1 MSTLASAFTAK
12 VRNLHDYESRIIHGT
27 IPVPSGI
34 DTANNVRYFS
44 QILLTLLKD
53 VPKSPYEML
62 PFPEKDSARMAMYA
76 SLDFKGLYTALVQ
89 LLDIAPIIQF
99 GHREFGDELLQC
111 LGCLMPFLEGEQLEG
126 LPYLTASLLS
136 VLPEYLHQD
145 VINTL
150 CFYIIPFT
158 ITRKYENRDHF
169 AHQSVSG
176 LIMIIFEFS
185 KDTAHHCQVLEC
197 LMSIKLTLL
206 KDILCVIAYGTF
218 AARAS
223 AAKLLFY
230 YWPTFNSSLFE
241 RRGAPPRFTNDWVPF
256 VCQREMCLN
265 GNGRPKSSAEAAKV
279 CFDPSLSIT
288 FATNKPPPLYLC
300 IECANEIHR
309 EHPNQ
314 VFHDILHPLQQVS
327 VSCENKGCRSTDK
340 SVVALCFSTE
350 CASYNVYRPIRYCRQ
365 CHNSRHN
372 NKRGGDHIIHTCLP
386 NAWSMNAEMQTYLV
400 ESIVSLLKEARPTTP
415 EAHKDMTEIQMKAAQ
430 FKEEMERSKAIPL
443 EERQLM
449 GRFGVW
455 LLVGLCKPSPDTPT
469 HVLGRLLS
477 MLFHWF
483 HVTAYS
489 FDELGECTL
498 ERLKKDYVCEW
509 MADICKSHF
518 DVFVSCLLPHPP
530 EYAKVGGHWDML
542 VSRTSHLKNGLNRFF
557 CLVPYT
563 TYTLEI
569 WDHVMP
575 YWLEAIVKDVPEK
588 ELSELK
594 LLLSKFLD
602 PDLSILGVEAKK
614 IYQFVA
620 IRFKQTSPRVV
631 EQTLSWLQ
639 ILTILEI
646 AIPLHLLFSFFEDG
660 VTSMTEVPKADSER
674 RSSISPVMEDDSAP
688 NSPLSD
694 DEGKSKQSG
703 VQFHTEIEMKVTN
716 CVLMCDLILK
726 QMELHRVEKHTGIHT
741 VVSQDICRMLISMM
755 SAPWMQYHVCTQ
767 KMDCPICEAC
777 IVWHQLSLELVEY
790 VTQEHPAHPP
800 DAPEEEVDID
810 DGTSKRSPPENEKK
824 CAENKPDVV
833 MSIPNMMEMNTVGGI
848 LVNMPHIMTA
858 TVETVVEQLDL
869 APILSH
875 DRGSIPQNMPRSV
888 TLSDGED
895 SKRSR
900 KSDNE
905 PHLDPEENPE
915 PLDDDVWQT
924 SAGNFKF
931 NLEELPQQLQFIHQI
946 LKDLPNTKESNILYF
961 LLQSLHLFVLHG
973 DALSKAMKDHKG
985 FVVWCQENLIIKNL
999 WDLCNAEH
1007 SHICEVGV
1015 PILLHCISLEYGS
1028 DVFWKII
1035 QEEFHH
1041 TDWKVRFTAV
1051 ERVTVIAR
1059 FMDSTPLK
1067 TDKVLQAALAN
1078 VFCHLISSMDDISPY
1093 VAQRATLYLGTIH
1106 DTALKSLVMCLE
1118 SQFDNVIIDRPMV
1131 LQSLYQLHNALSD
1144 RKIISWEFFLNRF
1157 DTLFLEAQINADRSA
1172 DISYLRDLLNL
1183 DFTNELF
1190 VKKVNRIQEALS
1202 TQSSDSHLAKTLNAS
1217 FGHKWPY
1224 KRTMSAPA
1232 SILTRQDL
1240 SKDKE
1245 KVYNRQYSAP
1255 ILPKRK
1261 LSRFG
1266 LDGQQTQSL
1275 NITEESSISNVL
1287 NKAYPSDEKNVAK
1300 KQTIVLRHLYLLLG
1314 YNQVE
1319 RIFQVSPSKLR
1330 MSPVFNAFIS
1340 NLPQLYDQNNLMG
1353 MLILP
1358 TSLLLLQYCPCPPHH
1373 IIPDFQTHPNYSL
1386 WYLEPVA
1393 RRSWLMS
1400 LLVLLYKYH
1409 YNEETFAP
1417 NVVALIK
1424 IVMNTLDAQHHV
1436 CRRIPPTVVMGGP
1449 PSRSRDVSQPSLGT
1463 DERDLGDSSD
1473 TPPASPKQSDLRSNL
1488 KTSLESCWGEE
1499 HSMLPFSRLKKP
1511 AFSPEGNGSDI
1522 ELAVIPEKENQDS
1535 EEDDVAHDMGKKK
1548 STGSIRPMWF
1558 PDANERHHPEGK
1570 ENACANMFAKLGVRE
1585 GVKMLVSSSLFN
1597 VASPTSPPQV
1607 KSPTTT
1613 VSPQV
1618 IHKLQDKSSP
1628 KEPATL
1634 TPKEKNIPDLSI
1646 SMDIYPPWQISAI
1659 PKPSKNLVPPPT
1671 PSGERLT
1678 PAGMLKPGVGQSK
1691 SISPKTFQYD
1701 EPWGSPDSPLSR
1713 MDIHMLHSPMSSFD
1727 SYSQCEPSP
1736 TQSVTQLELPV
1747 QERLLP
1753 IGISSANTSTTEGM
1767 KNLVQHITEALGVH
1781 ENTKKDDLSCSRT
1794 PTDLDSMSISPQTVT
1809 KQNSLDKPDLPQ
1821 RSRSTSPRRL
1831 TKQLALDSPPQDIID
1846 GTNKKSDDKK
1856 GQKQQKQQQN
1866 MYAMSHQDRKL
1877 NSDSVDLD
1885 PSFQNACHS
1894 APLLPKTTLRVGDDC
1909 IFERCSECGTMREEY
1924 SDEEIALC
1932 LIMVGTFVHREPELA
1947 APMLPDI
1954 LSILS
1959 KYASQPSYTWQCE
1972 SKVHLP
1978 GGAVSVA
1985 HQFLRCILH
1994 QLAPHGVFFQIFQT
2008 VVPES
2013 SRTQF
2018 FRSLVQSLLD
2028 FNELNP
2034 IAPLQVLLEN
2044 MNSRKALPAD
2054 NVVTIIDN
2062 IACYMD
2068 FLPIEAGLGSGSIS
2082 WASVLTQLDIFFRS
2096 IIPIISTFDNL
2107 TPFFR
2112 IMISILRVPTVS
2124 TVTTCRGLLEPF
2136 SKILSYSIQYQQLK
2150 YNYLIDLCYLCNRG
2164 FAFNREREK
2173 LMLTRVVVIELVQA
2187 LKFKTTITCA
2197 NFFMLISFVLQDI
2210 GGVLPPSIAEDENLD
2225 ISSVPYYTTGAS
2237 ECMKNH
2243 VQDVLDFLSELNIS
2257 FKLKYIGVELNE
2269 DTVIGT
2275 LKSAIAQYVILE
2287 IARNNSRDAR
2297 AVSKYLPW
2305 LYNVQKETKDLSE
2318 CLVHIR
2324 LLSWLLI
2331 GALTQSCLQ
2340 NTSCLPI
2347 PQDTACYVADHI
2359 HTILGCYI
2367 DHVNSGTVFPM
2378 NTLYHVFVLCQLWT
2392 VYIEHA
2398 SSFNLPNTEAHALT
2412 MSILFDFW
2420 GKVTNDILTLL
2431 SVSKEVASIV
2441 NFYFVNL
2448 LETLYACNAS
2458 LLARLIPIWTP
2469 ILFSHNLQLSM
2480 SLSVKLQECRNF
2492 TPKAA
2497 LSHQSINNNS
2507 ILKWLRKLQFQL
2519 GQNECYQ
2526 SQQDQDAL
2534 ICEEDS
2540 PVEEENE

>member
-158 ITRKYENRDHF
+158 ITRKYESREP

-206 KDILCVIAYGTF
+206 KDLLCVIAYGTF

-230 YWPTFNSSLFE
+230 YWPTFNSTLFE

-256 VCQREMCLN
+256 VCQREMCCQ

-279 CFDPSLSIT
+279 CFDPCVSIT

-327 VSCENKGCRSTDK
+327 VSCENKGCRSSDK

-350 CASYNVYRPIRYCRQ
+350 CASYNCYRPIRYCRQ

-386 NAWSMNAEMQTYLV
+386 SAWDMNPEMQTYLV

-415 EAHKDMTEIQMKAAQ
+415 EVHKDMTEIQMKAAQ

-455 LLVGLCKPSPDTPT
+455 LLVGLCNPSPDTPT

-509 MADICKSHF
+509 MGNICKSHF
-518 DVFVSCLLPHPP
+518 DVYVSCLLPHPP

-563 TYTLEI
+563 SFTLEI
-569 WDHVMP
+569 WDQVMP

-588 ELSELK
+588 ELCELK

-620 IRFKQTSPRVV
+620 IRFKQTSPRVM

-639 ILTILEI
+639 ILTILDI

-660 VTSMTEVPKADSER
+660 VTSMTEVSK
-674 RSSISPVMEDDSAP
+674 RSSISPVMEDESAP
-688 NSPLSD
+688 DSPLSD
-694 DEGKSKQSG
+694 DEGKSGKQSG
-703 VQFHTEIEMKVTN
+703 VQFHTEVEMKVTN
-716 CVLMCDLILK
+716 SVLMCDIILK
-726 QMELHRVEKHTGIHT
+726 QMELHRIEKHTGIHT

-755 SAPWMQYHVCTQ
+755 SAPWMQFHVCTQ
-767 KMDCPICEAC
+767 RMDCPICEAC

-800 DAPEEEVDID
+800 DPPDEEVDID

-824 CAENKPDVV
+824 CASDNKPDVV

-848 LVNMPHIMTA
+848 LIMTA

-875 DRGSIPQNMPRSV
+875 DRGSSIPTSTIPRSV

-895 SKRSR
+895 RKCRRSEHDTR
-900 KSDNE
+900 
-905 PHLDPEENPE
+905 LDPESNPE

-931 NLEELPQQLQFIHQI
+931 NLNELPQQLQFIHQI
-946 LKDLPNTKESNILYF
+946 LKDLPNIKDPNIMYF
-961 LLQSLHLFVLHG
+961 LLQSLHLFILHG
-973 DALSKAMKDHKG
+973 DALNKAMKDHSHKG

-1015 PILLHCISLEYGS
+1015 PILLHCVSLEYGS
-1028 DVFWKII
+1028 DAFWKIV

-1051 ERVTVIAR
+1051 ERATVIAR

-1067 TDKVLQAALAN
+1067 NDRMLQASLAN

-1118 SQFDNVIIDRPMV
+1118 TQFDSVIIDRPMV
-1131 LQSLYQLHNALSD
+1131 IQSLYQLHNAVSD
-1144 RKIISWEFFLNRF
+1144 RKIISWEFFLARF
-1157 DTLFLEAQINADRSA
+1157 DSLFIEAQINADRSA

-1183 DFTNELF
+1183 DFTNEHF

-1202 TQSSDSHLAKTLNAS
+1202 TQSSDSHLAKTLSAS

-1232 SILTRQDL
+1232 SILPRQEL
-1240 SKDKE
+1240 SKD
-1245 KVYNRQYSAP
+1245 
-1255 ILPKRK
+1255 
-1261 LSRFG
+1261 
-1266 LDGQQTQSL
+1266 GQQAQSL
-1275 NITEESSISNVL
+1275 NITEDTSFTNILTKVIENEQSDKETIHLLVFLLMQFLSRSEQ
-1287 NKAYPSDEKNVAK
+1287 AYPTDEKNTAK

-1314 YNQVE
+1314 YNQIE
-1319 RIFQVSPSKLR
+1319 RLFQVSPSKLR

-1340 NLPQLYDQNNLMG
+1340 NLPQLFDQNNLMG
-1353 MLILP
+1353 IVMLP
-1358 TSLLLLQYCPCPPHH
+1358 TSLLLLQYSPCPPHH
-1373 IIPDFQTHPNYSL
+1373 IIADFQLHPNYSL
-1386 WYLEPVA
+1386 WYLEPLA

-1409 YNEETFAP
+1409 YKEESFGP
-1417 NVVALIK
+1417 NIVALIK

-1463 DERDLGDSSD
+1463 VDRDMGDNSE
-1473 TPPASPKQSDLRSNL
+1473 TPPPSPKQGAVDLRNTL
-1488 KTSLESCWGEE
+1488 KTSLESCWGDD
-1499 HSMLPFSRLKKP
+1499 HSVMPFSRLKKP
-1511 AFSPEGNGSDI
+1511 AFSPEGNGSDV

-1535 EEDDVAHDMGKKK
+1535 EEEDVIHDNMSKKK
-1548 STGSIRPMWF
+1548 SSGSIRPMWF
-1558 PDANERHHPEGK
+1558 PDSNDRNNEAKNEASSGG
-1570 ENACANMFAKLGVRE
+1570 ACASMFAKLGVRE
-1585 GVKMLVSSSLFN
+1585 GVKMLVSSSLFS
-1597 VASPTSPPQV
+1597 VASPTSPPQI
-1607 KSPTTT
+1607 KSPTTPP
-1613 VSPQV
+1613 VSAQV
-1618 IHKLQDKSSP
+1618 IHKLQEKSSP
-1628 KEPATL
+1628 KEL
-1634 TPKEKNIPDLSI
+1634 TTPTVKEKHIPDLSV
-1646 SMDIYPPWQISAI
+1646 SSDIYPPWQISAV
-1659 PKPSKNLVPPPT
+1659 PKPTKNFVPPPT

-1678 PAGMLKPGVGQSK
+1678 PGGLLKPGVGQVK
-1691 SISPKTFQYD
+1691 SISPKTFHYD

-1736 TQSVTQLELPV
+1736 TQSVTQLELPI

-1753 IGISSANTSTTEGM
+1753 IGISSTNTNTTEGM
-1767 KNLVQHITEALGVH
+1767 KNLIQHITEALGVH
-1781 ENTKKDDLSCSRT
+1781 EDGKKDDMSCSRT
-1794 PTDLDSMSISPQTVT
+1794 PTELESLSISPQTVT
-1809 KQNSLDKPDLPQ
+1809 KQNSLDKPDIPQ

-1831 TKQLALDSPPQDIID
+1831 TKQLALDSPPQDTVD
-1846 GTNKKSDDKK
+1846 SKKLEAGK
-1856 GQKQQKQQQN
+1856 KQQKQQQN
-1866 MYAMSHQDRKL
+1866 MFAMNHQERKL
-1877 NSDSVDLD
+1877 TSDSVDLD

-1894 APLLPKTTLRVGDDC
+1894 VPQLPKSTLRVGDEC
-1909 IFERCSECGTMREEY
+1909 IFERCSECGTIREEY
-1924 SDEEIALC
+1924 SDEELALC
-1932 LIMVGTFVHREPELA
+1932 LIMIGTFVHREPELA

-1954 LSILS
+1954 LPILS
-1959 KYASQPSYTWQCE
+1959 KYASQPSYTWQTE

-1994 QLAPHGVFFQIFQT
+1994 QLAPHGIFFQTFQT
-2008 VVPES
+2008 FFPET

-2028 FNELNP
+2028 FNDLNP
-2034 IAPLQVLLEN
+2034 MAPLHILLEN
-2044 MNSRKALPAD
+2044 LNSRKSVSTEKL
-2054 NVVTIIDN
+2054 VTILDN

-2068 FLPIEAGLGSGSIS
+2068 FLPIEAGLGPGAIS
-2082 WASVLTQLDIFFRS
+2082 WQSVLTQLETFFRN
-2096 IIPIISTFDNL
+2096 IISIISTFDNV
-2107 TPFFR
+2107 TSFFR
-2112 IMISILRVPTVS
+2112 IMISILRVPA
-2124 TVTTCRGLLEPF
+2124 VTTCKGLLEPF
-2136 SKILSYSIQYQQLK
+2136 SKILSFSIQYRQLK
-2150 YNYLIDLCYLCNRG
+2150 YQHLIDLCYLSNRG
-2164 FAFNREREK
+2164 FTKEREK

-2187 LKFKTTITCA
+2187 LKFKTTITCP

-2210 GGVLPPSIAEDENLD
+2210 GGVLPPTIAQDETLD
-2225 ISSVPYYTTGAS
+2225 ISSTPYYTTGAS
-2237 ECMKNH
+2237 ECMKHH
-2243 VQDVLDFLSELNIS
+2243 VQDVLDFLNELNIS
-2257 FKLKYIGVELNE
+2257 YKLKYIGVELNE

-2275 LKSAIAQYVILE
+2275 LKSGIAQYVILE
-2287 IARNNSRDAR
+2287 MARNNARDAR
-2297 AVSKYLPW
+2297 SVSKYLPW
-2305 LYNVQKETKDLSE
+2305 LYNVQKETRDLSE
-2318 CLVHIR
+2318 CLTHIR

-2331 GALTQSCLQ
+2331 GTLTQSCLQ

-2347 PQDTACYVADHI
+2347 PQETACYVADHI
-2359 HTILGCYI
+2359 HTILSAYI
-2367 DHVNSGTVFPM
+2367 DHVNSGTGFPM
-2378 NTLYHVFVLCQLWT
+2378 NTLYHVFILCQLWT
-2392 VYIEHA
+2392 VYMEHA

-2431 SVSKEVASIV
+2431 NVSKEVAAIV
-2441 NFYFVNL
+2441 NFYFINL
-2448 LETLYACNAS
+2448 LETLYSCNAS

-2480 SLSVKLQECRNF
+2480 SLTVKLQECRNI

-2497 LSHQSINNNS
+2497 LSHQNINNNS

-2526 SQQDQDAL
+2526 SQHDQDAMMYDG
-2534 ICEEDS
+2534 DS
-2540 PVEEENE
+2540 PIEQETDD